1 MQEKC
6 YIIQRSRFTSLYLTP
21 FEDAKLSSK
30 WVVENPITWYAST
43 NLTSQEKDR
52 ALYTL
57 YSQIDRGVDRWV
69 VDARYVPRL
78 LISAAVFLIVYFF
91 FALAIRDPIPVIDE
105 LVLGLAAA
113 IGTGVFL
120 SRRDKKSD
128 MAVRRRLELKQ
139 AALRSE
145 FALLEGLEK
154 LEDYLSDM
162 LRFETL
168 DLADQLTLTKKSE
181 LQALEIGGEEGGEWI
196 KEVRQMLKRHVEIS
210 NPKLFEWYKKLTLVH
225 QRGVGDEVLAARLVK
240 AAVRKEIDLPLLALM
255 VALDLI

>member
-128 MAVRRRLELKQ
+128 MAVRRRLELNQ

-210 NPKLFEWYKKLTLVH
+210 NPKLFDWYKKLTLVH
-225 QRGVGDEVLAARLVK
+225 QRGGPPQDEPESGHL
-240 AAVRKEIDLPLLALM
+240 
-255 VALDLI
+255 